1 MLYLN
6 KSFSILKNFLILKFV
21 SSLFFLSAYA
31 QDLHTFNHN
40 GVEREY
46 YLHLPESL
54 PTGSPLVFVF
64 HGYGSNASNIMGY
77 SNMNDVADENN
88 FAVCYPQGTT
98 DIYGERFWNVG
109 YEFHS
114 SETVDDLGFI
124 LELSQFLE
132 MQYFISRNNI
142 FSTGMSN
149 GGDFSYLIA
158 CEAFYRFQAIAPVA
172 GTMMTW
178 IFNSCQ
184 PNEPLSVFEIHGTN
198 DNITLWEGD
207 IDNSEGWG
215 SYMGINSIINFWE
228 EQNNCQLFSSDT
240 LENESTSDGS
250 FIVSET
256 YSNCI
261 YSNVVRLYKII
272 NGGHDWPGAFG
283 NMDIDSSEEIWEF
296 FEQNMI
302 FETIGD
308 VNFDSLI
315 NVQDLLHTIDYIN
328 SVDQFYFLYDFDQ
341 DFDVNSM
348 DVIAMIDYLF
358 NF

>member
-1 MLYLN
+1 M
-6 KSFSILKNFLILKFV
+6 
-21 SSLFFLSAYA
+21 FFLSANS
-31 QDLHTFNHN
+31 QELHTFNHN
-40 GVEREY
+40 GIEREY
-46 YLHLPESL
+46 YLYLPESL
-54 PTGSPLVFVF
+54 PTGSPLVFIF

-77 SNMNDVADENN
+77 SSMNNVADENN

-109 YEFHS
+109 YDFHS
-114 SETVDDLGFI
+114 SETVDDLGFV

-132 MQYFISRNNI
+132 EQYFISRNNI

-158 CEAFYRFQAIAPVA
+158 CEASFKFQAIAPVA

-184 PNEPLSVFEIHGTN
+184 PNKPLSVFEIHGTN
-198 DNITLWEGD
+198 DNVTLWEGD
-207 IDNSEGWG
+207 LDNSEGWG
-215 SYMGINSIINFWE
+215 AYMGINSIIDFWQQ
-228 EQNNCQLFSSDT
+228 QNSCQLFLSDT
-240 LENESTSDGS
+240 LENGDPFDGS
-250 FIVSET
+250 FIISEI
-256 YSNCI
+256 YSSCI
-261 YSNVVRLYKII
+261 YNNEVRLYKII

-315 NVQDLLHTIDYIN
+315 NVQDLLHTLDYIN

>member
-1 MLYLN
+1 M
-6 KSFSILKNFLILKFV
+6 
-21 SSLFFLSAYA
+21 FFLSANA

-158 CEAFYRFQAIAPVA
+158 CQAFYRFQAIAPVA

-207 IDNSEGWG
+207 LDNSEG
-215 SYMGINSIINFWE
+215 
-228 EQNNCQLFSSDT
+228 
-240 LENESTSDGS
+240 
-250 FIVSET
+250 
-256 YSNCI
+256 
-261 YSNVVRLYKII
+261 
-272 NGGHDWPGAFG
+272 
-283 NMDIDSSEEIWEF
+283 
-296 FEQNMI
+296 
-302 FETIGD
+302 
-308 VNFDSLI
+308 
-315 NVQDLLHTIDYIN
+315 
-328 SVDQFYFLYDFDQ
+328 
-341 DFDVNSM
+341 
-348 DVIAMIDYLF
+348 
-358 NF
+358 